1 MTIFMLY
8 CFIKSLTNSFTTDNN
23 IHWVN
28 LVRFWT
34 GHRGR
39 GLETLRYAELI
50 SNISDLLIAEVKN
63 IDTDI
68 SVLAYGRDVKMHETF
83 FLLLILLTRVQTNF
97 VLIFEDAYLIKV
109 EV

>member
-1 MTIFMLY
+1 M
-8 CFIKSLTNSFTTDNN
+8 
-23 IHWVN
+23 
-28 LVRFWT
+28 
-34 GHRGR
+34 
-39 GLETLRYAELI
+39 RYAELI

-68 SVLAYGRDVKMHETF
+68 SVLAYGRVVKMHEAF

-97 VLIFEDAYLIKV
+97 VLIFEDACLIKV

>member
-1 MTIFMLY
+1 M
-8 CFIKSLTNSFTTDNN
+8 
-23 IHWVN
+23 
-28 LVRFWT
+28 
-34 GHRGR
+34 
-39 GLETLRYAELI
+39 RYAELI

-68 SVLAYGRDVKMHETF
+68 SVLAYGRDVKMYETF